1 MSKIIR
7 TANGFMETD
16 YPEDA
21 MRAVDGCGH
30 GFKGHTYASNC
41 GHCDGCD
48 LRAQGEY
55 ESIIFHYFRPVRLAA
70 GQYSPAKE
78 QEAYH
83 RALKGEL

>member
-21 MRAVDGCGH
+21 MCAVDGCGH

-55 ESIIFHYFRPVRLAA
+55 ESIIFHYFCPVRLAA

-78 QEAYH
+78 QEAYQ